1 MGGVSTGQGSG
12 GAPSGRDRGLQP
24 QRTRLAWR
32 RTTLA
37 CTVVAV
43 LAVRAAL
50 RAGEP
55 VAAALLCAASCGL
68 WLGFLRIAHHRIR
81 ALATDDRPAALTPRH
96 ATAAAVCA
104 ATLAVCA
111 AALLA

>member
-1 MGGVSTGQGSG
+1 MSVGQDPG

-37 CTVVAV
+37 CTVVVV

-68 WLGFLRIAHHRIR
+68 WVGFLRIAHHRVR
-81 ALATDDRPAALTPRH
+81 ALAADERPAALTPRH

-111 AALLA
+111 AVLLV

>member
-1 MGGVSTGQGSG
+1 MSAGQGSG
-12 GAPSGRDRGLQP
+12 GGAASGRDRGLQP

-50 RAGEP
+50 RAGGP
-55 VAAALLCAASCGL
+55 VAAALLCAVSCGL
-68 WLGFLRIAHHRIR
+68 WLGFLRIAHHRIG
-81 ALATDDRPAALTPRH
+81 ALAKGDHPAALTPRH

-104 ATLAVCA
+104 AALAVCA
-111 AALLA
+111 AALLV

>member
-1 MGGVSTGQGSG
+1 MTAGQGSGG

-50 RAGEP
+50 RADEP
-55 VAAALLCAASCGL
+55 VAAALLCAVSCGL

-81 ALATDDRPAALTPRH
+81 VLSTADRPAALTPRH

-104 ATLAVCA
+104 AALAVCA
-111 AALLA
+111 AALLV